1 MASTTPTPGQ
11 LESLRAYANPVYGAY
26 FADPMVFRHE
36 DVYYAVGTGPRPDG
50 VESGEFSVLRSQDL
64 VDWEPLGMALNTPS
78 GWEGCSFWAP
88 EVAFFDGKFY
98 LYYSVG
104 HGDQAHQLRVATS
117 ESPEGPYEDVGR
129 LSPEDCPFNIDASPY
144 RHSDGDWYLFHA
156 VDFLEGE
163 RPGTALVVDRLL
175 DMTRLAGDPQVVA
188 RATADWQRFQ
198 AGRSIYGG
206 VYDWHTLEGPFAVL
220 HEGKVYCLYSGGNW
234 QNETYGVDFV
244 VADHPLGPYRNETGD
259 GPRVLK
265 SIPNRVIGP
274 GHNSVIAGPSGQS
287 QYIVYH
293 AWDAAR
299 TARLMRIDPLQ
310 WTSTGPVCDG
320 PSLSKRALI

>member
-1 MASTTPTPGQ
+1 
-11 LESLRAYANPVYGAY
+11 
-26 FADPMVFRHE
+26 MVFRHE
-36 DVYYAVGTGPRPDG
+36 GIYYAVGTGPRPEG

-64 VDWEPLGMALNTPS
+64 VEWEPLGMALRTPP
-78 GWEGCSFWAP
+78 GLEGRSFWAP
-88 EVAFFDGKFY
+88 EVAFWEGKFY

-104 HGDQAHQLRVATS
+104 QGDQAHQLRVAIS
-117 ESPEGPYEDVGR
+117 ENPEGPYEDVGR
-129 LSPEDCPFNIDASPY
+129 LTQEDCPFSIDASPY
-144 RHSDGDWYLFHA
+144 RHSDGDWYLFYA

-175 DMTRLAGDPQVVA
+175 DMNRLAGEPQVVA
-188 RATADWQRFQ
+188 RATADWQRFE

-206 VYDWHTLEGPFAVL
+206 TYDWHTLEGPFAVL

-244 VADHPLGPYRNETGD
+244 VADHPLGPYRNETKD

-265 SIPNRVIGP
+265 SIPGRVIGP
-274 GHNSVIAGPSGQS
+274 GHNSVTFGPNGQT

-299 TARLMRIDPLQ
+299 TARLMRIDPLV
-310 WTSTGPVCDG
+310 WSSEGPVCDG
-320 PSLSKRALI
+320 PSLSEQPMI